1 MTTERPSRRAPYV
14 YLLLSLVGLSIPLL
28 TGCPAGTKTAV
39 EIHGVV
45 KVDGDHC
52 KEDRGSPDAV
62 NLSPELTLLDCTS
75 GEVGGVVRIV
85 FPRKAWY
92 EVKEKP
98 VDAGPGK

>member
-1 MTTERPSRRAPYV
+1 MEVPSRRAPYL
-14 YLLLSLVGLSIPLL
+14 YLLVSLASLSIPLL

-45 KVDGDHC
+45 KIDGEHC
-52 KEDRGSPDAV
+52 KEDRQSQEAV

-85 FPRKAWY
+85 FPRKSWY
-92 EVKEKP
+92 EVKEKA